1 MTELKAFAYLNGD
14 LDVDGSVRQMFNNG
28 QTYGILKMK
37 KAFFKV
43 EARSVRILLVVMF
56 AQK

>member
-28 QTYGILKMK
+28 QTYSILKMK

-43 EARSVRILLVVMF
+43 EAGGVRIYQL
-56 AQK
+56 